1 MEKHRYH
8 REFAG
13 ANWGVTNDRFMLGGQ
28 AGYNWQIN
36 QFVVGVEWDFDWAD
50 GNKATAIVPTGIGP
64 LQGVVDG
71 S

>member
-1 MEKHRYH
+1 
-8 REFAG
+8 
-13 ANWGVTNDRFMLGGQ
+13 MLGGQ